1 MSDEPQEPY
10 RHRTPRPVYVMIADE
25 LAAEIAKAPVDSP
38 VASESDIQ
46 QRWGVARATARHAI
60 AELRDRGLIY
70 TVAGRGSF
78 VSPRP
83 KA

>member
-1 MSDEPQEPY
+1 MSDQAEEPY
-10 RHRTPRPVYVMIADE
+10 RHRTPRPVYLIIADE
-25 LAAEIAKAPVDSP
+25 LGSEIANAPVDSP
-38 VASESDIQ
+38 VASENDIR

-78 VSPRP
+78 VSA
-83 KA
+83 KG

>member
-1 MSDEPQEPY
+1 MSDEIQEPY
-10 RHRTPRPVYVMIADE
+10 RHRTPRPVYVMIAEE
-25 LAAEIAKAPVDSP
+25 LAQEIAKAPVDSP
-38 VASESDIQ
+38 IASENDIR

-60 AELRDRGLIY
+60 AELRERGLVY

-83 KA
+83 